1 MIIDEPFNIDL
12 VAAAAATT
20 MMMIATM
27 MVAAPLRARAVR
39 FVAGAPMAGAANDKG
54 HFLFRCSA
62 ACASRAA
69 RDIINLAAMAYV
81 KNDRAPPIRAA

>member
-1 MIIDEPFNIDL
+1 MIIDEPFSIDL

-27 MVAAPLRARAVR
+27 MVAAPLRAVR